1 MEEEEEELLQ
11 AALPAEENVEAEEE
25 LDIYTEDG
33 IDEYMDDDSISPSEQ
48 GFMKGYLEAWWKCST
63 SLKEI
68 SLNGKITRER

>member
-48 GFMKGYLEAWWKCST
+48 GFMKGYLSA
-63 SLKEI
+63 
-68 SLNGKITRER
+68 